1 MTNNRSGFTLVE
13 FLVAI
18 VILMVGMLG
27 LLQAINI
34 AMQRNLDN
42 TFRNEAINV
51 ADTLMMA
58 KRAKTFDALSTTV
71 ASPPWKNTT
80 RYANGILKNYST
92 QEIISLQTE
101 RSKQIVV
108 NVAWKK
114 KGVRS
119 THSISSFVS
128 TF

>member
-1 MTNNRSGFTLVE
+1 MIDKNGGFTLVE
-13 FLVAI
+13 FLVAL

-27 LLQAINI
+27 LLQSVNI
-34 AMQRNLDN
+34 AMDKNLE
-42 TFRNEAINV
+42 TVFRNEAISV
-51 ADTLMMA
+51 ADTLMIT

-71 ASPPWKNTT
+71 ASPAWTSTPISV
-80 RYANGILKNYST
+80 RGVLKNYST
-92 QEIISLQTE
+92 QVIVTQPTD